1 MKSYLSGL
9 KCTLCGCEYSADL
22 PMRLCKECGKILFP
36 KYDISRM
43 QRECSRNIWEDR
55 PNNLWRFFEILPIQ
69 DQGSIVTLGEGGTPL
84 LDAPS
89 LAADLGLRRLYIKD
103 ESFNPTGTF
112 KARGMA
118 TAVSKAKELGQER
131 LTVPSAGNAASAL
144 AAYAARAGIEAHVIM
159 PSDVPEANK
168 NECEKLG
175 AHVSLVQGHIGDA
188 AKVAQAKAN
197 ELGLFDVSTLKEP
210 YRVEGKKTMG
220 LEIARDLGWKLPDVV
235 VYPTGGGTGI
245 IGIHKA
251 FEELLDLGWV
261 NGAQPR
267 FVAVQAEG
275 CKPIV
280 KAFNDGVNEAQ
291 SYKNPHTIASGLRVP
306 HPFGDYLILK
316 ILKDTDGCAIAV
328 TDKEMIAG
336 VNEVASSE
344 GLFVCPE
351 GAATFAALKI
361 LLKQGQIDKDEE
373 VILLNTGTGLKYMDV
388 LP

>member
-1 MKSYLSGL
+1 MKSYLSHL
-9 KCTLCGCEYSADL
+9 ECTACGCEYSPDVA
-22 PMRLCKECGKILFP
+22 MRLCKECGKILFP
-36 KYDISRM
+36 RYDISRM
-43 QRECSRNIWEDR
+43 QRECSVKIWEDR
-55 PNNLWRFFEILPIQ
+55 PNDLWRFFEILPIQ
-69 DQGSIVTLGEGGTPL
+69 DQRGIVGLGEGGTPL
-84 LDAPS
+84 LGAPR
-89 LAADLGLRRLYIKD
+89 LAAELGLRRLYIKD

-118 TAVSKAKELGQER
+118 TAVSKAKELGQDR
-131 LTVPSAGNAASAL
+131 LIVPSAGNAASAL
-144 AAYAARAGIEAHVIM
+144 AAYAARAGIEAHVMM

-168 NECEKLG
+168 IECEKLG
-175 AHVSLVQGHIGDA
+175 AHVSLVHGHIGDA

-220 LEIARDLGWKLPDVV
+220 LEIARDLGWKLPDVI

-251 FEELLDLGWV
+251 FEELLELGWV
-261 NGAQPR
+261 NGSQPR
-267 FVAVQAEG
+267 FIAVQAEG

-280 KAFNDGVNEAQ
+280 KAFRDGVHEAQ
-291 SYKNPHTIASGLRVP
+291 AYDNPHTIASGLMVP
-306 HPFGDYLILK
+306 YPFGDYLILK
-316 ILKDTDGCAIAV
+316 ILRDTNGYAIAV
-328 TDKEMIAG
+328 TDNEMVDG
-336 VNEVASSE
+336 VNEIASSE

-361 LLKQGQIDKDEE
+361 LLKQGQIDKHAE
-373 VILLNTGTGLKYMDV
+373 VILLNTGSGLKYMDV